1 MKNCF
6 VLMPFSEEFDD
17 IYQLAMKST
26 CNEIKMNCERV
37 DEQIFNHSILQQIYT
52 QIENADILIAD
63 LTNQNPN
70 VFYEVGYAHGLKK
83 RVILL
88 TKNIQD
94 IPFDLKHYP
103 HIIYED
109 KILNLKRKLKERLE
123 YFQNTNDFYLRKH
136 NWKDLVTGF
145 DSEPKTIA
153 NISLGEV
160 MEYKYSNGN
169 LLYRLIPEPYK
180 TELDNFY
187 KDFDG
192 LTLTNIIAE
201 RKI

>member
-6 VLMPFSEEFDD
+6 VLMPFSNEFDD
-17 IYQLAMKST
+17 IYQLGIKST
-26 CNEIKMNCERV
+26 CNEMKLSCVRV
-37 DEQIFNHSILQQIYT
+37 DEQIFDHSILKQIYN

-63 LTNQNPN
+63 LTNQNAN

-103 HIIYED
+103 HIIYGN
-109 KILNLKRKLKERLE
+109 KILTLKEKLKVKLE
-123 YFQNTNDFYLRKH
+123 HFLNTNEFYLKEH
-136 NWKDLVTGF
+136 NWMDLISGF
-145 DSEPKTIA
+145 ESDPETIA
-153 NISLGEV
+153 NINLGEV
-160 MEYKYSNGN
+160 MEYRYSNDN
-169 LLYRLIPEPYK
+169 ILYRLIPEPYE
-180 TELDNFY
+180 TDLDNFY

-192 LTLTNIIAE
+192 STLTNIIAK
-201 RKI
+201 RKL

>member
-6 VLMPFSEEFDD
+6 VLMPFSKEFDD
-17 IYQLAMKST
+17 IYQLGIKST
-26 CNEIKMNCERV
+26 CDEMKMSCKRV
-37 DEQIFNHSILQQIYT
+37 DEQIFHHSILQQIYN

-70 VFYEVGYAHGLKK
+70 VFYEVGYAHGLNKN
-83 RVILL
+83 VILL
-88 TKNIQD
+88 TKNTQD

-109 KILNLKRKLKERLE
+109 KILNLKRMLKSKLEH
-123 YFQNTNDFYLRKH
+123 FQNTNDFYLRKH
-136 NWKDLVTGF
+136 NWMDLITGF
-145 DSEPKTIA
+145 DSEPITIS
-153 NISLGEV
+153 NIILGEV
-160 MEYKYSNGN
+160 MEYKYSNN
-169 LLYRLIPEPYK
+169 NILYRLIPEPYE

-192 LTLTNIIAE
+192 LTLTNIIAK

>member
-17 IYQLAMKST
+17 IYQLGIKST
-26 CNEIKMNCERV
+26 CNEMKMNCERV
-37 DEQIFNHSILQQIYT
+37 DEQIFNHSILQQIYN

-83 RVILL
+83 KVILL

-109 KILNLKRKLKERLE
+109 KILNLKKMLKAKLEHFE
-123 YFQNTNDFYLRKH
+123 DTNDFYLKKY
-136 NWKDLVTGF
+136 NWIDLVAGF
-145 DSEPKTIA
+145 DSEPKVIA
-153 NISLGEV
+153 KISLGVV
-160 MEYKYSNGN
+160 MEYKYSNDN
-169 LLYRLIPEPYK
+169 ILYRLIPDPFEK
-180 TELDNFY
+180 NLDNFY

-192 LTLTNIIAE
+192 SNLTNIIAT

>member
-17 IYQLAMKST
+17 IYQLGIKST

>member
-1 MKNCF
+1 
-6 VLMPFSEEFDD
+6 MPFSEEFDD
-17 IYQLAMKST
+17 IYQLGIKST
-26 CNEIKMNCERV
+26 CNEMKINCERV
-37 DEQIFNHSILQQIYT
+37 DEQIFNHSILQQIYN

-83 RVILL
+83 KVILL

-109 KILNLKRKLKERLE
+109 KILNLKEKLKVKLE
-123 YFQNTNDFYLRKH
+123 HFQNTNDFYIRKH
-136 NWKDLVTGF
+136 NWMDLVTGF
-145 DSEPKTIA
+145 DSKPETIA
-153 NISLGEV
+153 NINIGKV
-160 MEYKYSNGN
+160 MEYKYSNN
-169 LLYRLIPEPYK
+169 NTLYRLVPEPYK

-192 LTLTNIIAE
+192 LTLSNIIAK
-201 RKI
+201 RKL

>member
-17 IYQLAMKST
+17 IYQLGIKST
-26 CNEIKMNCERV
+26 CNEMKINCERV
-37 DEQIFNHSILQQIYT
+37 DEQIFNHSILQQIYN

-83 RVILL
+83 KVILL

-109 KILNLKRKLKERLE
+109 KILNLKEKLKVKLE
-123 YFQNTNDFYLRKH
+123 HFQNTNDFYIRKH
-136 NWKDLVTGF
+136 NWMDLVTGF
-145 DSEPKTIA
+145 DSKPETIA
-153 NISLGEV
+153 NINIGKV
-160 MEYKYSNGN
+160 MEYKYSNN
-169 LLYRLIPEPYK
+169 NTLYRLVPEPYK

-192 LTLTNIIAE
+192 LTLSNIIAK
-201 RKI
+201 RKL